1 MGSSN
6 KASAARGG
14 DDSPSP
20 SPSLRTSSLLRR
32 VGSVRA
38 HRNDLSERLGL
49 LRMMSTYVLAH
60 IPRSTDIQDPS
71 NARRRSK
78 SNPQVASPP
87 TTPRFIVQEP
97 PSHRRG
103 LPAWDRAFDA
113 VYHSSSSHTPSFS
126 DTLTSFFEDH
136 GRSRPDSGYFR
147 LPDDIRLRI
156 CNLILPVV
164 DRPVRLNRLFFTRD
178 VWREGDLAAP
188 TDALLPLAP
197 YLQVSFVFRADF
209 LVAFL
214 QSVTL
219 HAVFSPFVGCRVN
232 PLATTWLNRYG
243 PYAKSIAVEVDMSR
257 LGCGPADSATCLLPD
272 VEHVEDLVCEFVDS
286 QLRRKES
293 LPLQNL
299 ILLCRRFYGRR
310 GPSLSRPGTGRS
322 SGASSSSRANSAE
335 DMRFQSPEMYASM
348 DELMKQMTE
357 ETVSSP
363 FETPMPSPLP
373 QSEYCPG
380 SYLLFCN
387 HIIHLK
393 GRINSLRMCGF
404 DETYTTRFMA
414 TLFSDA
420 NSGQAYRVAPS
431 TVWPR
436 QSGQKSCLD
445 AGDGYTI
452 LDDHQVQSALNAP
465 AALRPWEG
473 CVQLPPPIP
482 DEEGNPSL
490 PPIVGDLQR
499 LRSPYARTVTSLSE
513 RTCDQM
519 LKETGG
525 LGNGSDKNRFL
536 RFMKK
541 YGKKK
546 KQRTLTREASA
557 TL

>member
-1 MGSSN
+1 MGPPN

-49 LRMMSTYVLAH
+49 LRMMNS
-60 IPRSTDIQDPS
+60 SS
-71 NARRRSK
+71 ARKRSK

-87 TTPRFIVQEP
+87 TTPRFLVQEP
-97 PSHRRG
+97 PSHRKG
-103 LPAWDRAFDA
+103 LPAWDRSFDA
-113 VYHSSSSHTPSFS
+113 VYHSNSIHTPSFS

-197 YLQVSFVFRADF
+197 YLQVSFAFRADF

-219 HAVFSPFVGCRVN
+219 HAVLSPFVGCRVN

-243 PYAKSIAVEVDMSR
+243 SYAKSIAVEVDMSR
-257 LGCGPADSATCLLPD
+257 LGCGPADSATYLLPD

-293 LPLQNL
+293 LPLHSL
-299 ILLCRRFYGRR
+299 ILLCRRFYGCR

-322 SGASSSSRANSAE
+322 SGTSSSSRANSAE
-335 DMRFQSPEMYASM
+335 DIRFQSPEMYASM

-363 FETPMPSPLP
+363 FETPMPSPLAQP
-373 QSEYCPG
+373 EYCPD

-387 HIIHLK
+387 HIVHLK

-404 DETYTTRFMA
+404 DETYTTQFMA

-420 NSGQAYRVAPS
+420 SSGQAYRVAPS
-431 TVWPR
+431 TIWPR
-436 QSGQKSCLD
+436 LIGQKSCLD

-465 AALRPWEG
+465 IALRPWEG
-473 CVQLPPPIP
+473 CVQLPPSIP

-490 PPIVGDLQR
+490 PSIVGHLQR

-541 YGKKK
+541 HGKK
-546 KQRTLTREASA
+546 KQRTLTRKVSA

>member
-1 MGSSN
+1 MGSPN
-6 KASAARGG
+6 KASPAGCG
-14 DDSPSP
+14 DNSPSP

-49 LRMMSTYVLAH
+49 LRMMN
-60 IPRSTDIQDPS
+60 PS
-71 NARRRSK
+71 SARRRSK

-87 TTPRFIVQEP
+87 TTPRFFVQEP
-97 PSHRRG
+97 PSHRKG

-113 VYHSSSSHTPSFS
+113 VYHSSSSSHTPNFS

-136 GRSRPDSGYFR
+136 GRSRPSSGYFR
-147 LPDDIRLRI
+147 LPDDIRQRI
-156 CNLILPVV
+156 CNLVLPVI
-164 DRPVRLNRLFFTRD
+164 DRPVRLNRIFFTRD
-178 VWREGDLAAP
+178 VWREDDLTSP
-188 TDALLPLAP
+188 TSALLPLAS
-197 YLQVSFVFRADF
+197 YLQVSFAFRADI

-232 PLATTWLNRYG
+232 PLATAWLNRYG
-243 PYAKSIAVEVDMSR
+243 PYAKSVAVEVDMSR

-299 ILLCRRFYGRR
+299 ILLCQRFYGHRR
-310 GPSLSRPGTGRS
+310 SSLSRPNTGRS
-322 SGASSSSRANSAE
+322 SGASSSSRGNSDE
-335 DMRFQSPEMYASM
+335 DIRFQSPEMYASM

-363 FETPMPSPLP
+363 FEIPMPLPLP
-373 QSEYCPG
+373 QTEYCPD

-387 HIIHLK
+387 YIVHLK
-393 GRINSLRMCGF
+393 GRINTLRMCGF

-414 TLFSDA
+414 TLFSDV
-420 NSGQAYRVAPS
+420 SSEQAYRVAPS
-431 TVWPR
+431 TIWPR
-436 QSGQKSCLD
+436 LSGQKSCLD

-452 LDDHQVQSALNAP
+452 LDEHQVQSALNAP
-465 AALRPWEG
+465 TALRPWEG

-490 PPIVGDLQR
+490 PSMVGDLQR
-499 LRSPYARTVTSLSE
+499 LRTPYARTVTSLSE

-525 LGNGSDKNRFL
+525 LRNGSDNNRFL
-536 RFMKK
+536 RFMAK

-546 KQRTLTREASA
+546 KKKQRALTREASA
-557 TL
+557 TM

>member
-1 MGSSN
+1 MGSPN
-6 KASAARGG
+6 KASATGGG

-49 LRMMSTYVLAH
+49 LRMMN
-60 IPRSTDIQDPS
+60 PS
-71 NARRRSK
+71 SARRRSK

-87 TTPRFIVQEP
+87 TTPRFFVQEP
-97 PSHRRG
+97 PSHRKG

-113 VYHSSSSHTPSFS
+113 VYHSSSSHTSNFS

-136 GRSRPDSGYFR
+136 GRSRPSSGYFR
-147 LPDDIRLRI
+147 LPDDIRQRI
-156 CNLILPVV
+156 CNLVLPII
-164 DRPVRLNRLFFTRD
+164 DRPVRLNRIFFTRD
-178 VWREGDLAAP
+178 VWREDDLTSP
-188 TDALLPLAP
+188 TSALLPLAP
-197 YLQVSFVFRADF
+197 YLQVSFAFRADI

-243 PYAKSIAVEVDMSR
+243 LYARSVAVEVDMSR

-310 GPSLSRPGTGRS
+310 GSSLSRPNTGRS
-322 SGASSSSRANSAE
+322 SGASSSSRGNSAE
-335 DMRFQSPEMYASM
+335 DIRFQSPEMYASM

-363 FETPMPSPLP
+363 FEMPMPSPLP
-373 QSEYCPG
+373 QTEYCPD

-387 HIIHLK
+387 YIVHLK

-414 TLFSDA
+414 TLFSDV
-420 NSGQAYRVAPS
+420 STGQAYRVAPS
-431 TVWPR
+431 TIWPR
-436 QSGQKSCLD
+436 LSGQKSCLD

-452 LDDHQVQSALNAP
+452 LDEHQVQSALNAP
-465 AALRPWEG
+465 TALRPWEG

-490 PPIVGDLQR
+490 PPMVGDLQR
-499 LRSPYARTVTSLSE
+499 LRTPYARTVTSLSE

-525 LGNGSDKNRFL
+525 LRNGSDKNRFL
-536 RFMKK
+536 RFMEK
-541 YGKKK
+541 YGKKKKK

-557 TL
+557 TM

>member
-1 MGSSN
+1 MGSPN
-6 KASAARGG
+6 KASAAGGG

-49 LRMMSTYVLAH
+49 LRMMNSSSV
-60 IPRSTDIQDPS
+60 
-71 NARRRSK
+71 RRRSK

-87 TTPRFIVQEP
+87 TTPRFLVQEP
-97 PSHRRG
+97 PSHRKG

-113 VYHSSSSHTPSFS
+113 VYHSNSSYTPSFS

-156 CNLILPVV
+156 CNLILPIV
-164 DRPVRLNRLFFTRD
+164 DRPVRLDRLFFTRD

-197 YLQVSFVFRADF
+197 YLQVSFAFRADF

-219 HAVFSPFVGCRVN
+219 HAVFSPFVGYRVN

-243 PYAKSIAVEVDMSR
+243 PYARSIAVEVDMSR

-293 LPLQNL
+293 LPLQSL

-310 GPSLSRPGTGRS
+310 DPSLSRPDTGRS

-373 QSEYCPG
+373 QSEYCPD

-387 HIIHLK
+387 HIVHLK

-420 NSGQAYRVAPS
+420 SSGQAYRVAPS
-431 TVWPR
+431 TIWPR
-436 QSGQKSCLD
+436 LSGQKSCLD

-465 AALRPWEG
+465 VAHRPWEG

-482 DEEGNPSL
+482 DEEGNQSL
-490 PPIVGDLQR
+490 PSIVGDLQR

-546 KQRTLTREASA
+546 KKQRTLTREASA

>member
-1 MGSSN
+1 
-6 KASAARGG
+6 
-14 DDSPSP
+14 
-20 SPSLRTSSLLRR
+20 
-32 VGSVRA
+32 
-38 HRNDLSERLGL
+38 
-49 LRMMSTYVLAH
+49 MMSTYVLAH
-60 IPRSTDIQDPS
+60 IQRCTDIQDPS
-71 NARRRSK
+71 SARRRSK

-87 TTPRFIVQEP
+87 TTLRFLVQEP

-113 VYHSSSSHTPSFS
+113 VYHSNSSHTPSFS
-126 DTLTSFFEDH
+126 DTLTSFFENH
-136 GRSRPDSGYFR
+136 GRSKPDSGYFR

-178 VWREGDLAAP
+178 VWREGDLASP

-197 YLQVSFVFRADF
+197 YLQVSFAFCADF

-272 VEHVEDLVCEFVDS
+272 IEHVEDLVCEFVDS

-293 LPLQNL
+293 LPLQSL

-310 GPSLSRPGTGRS
+310 GPSLSRPDTGRS

-335 DMRFQSPEMYASM
+335 DMGFQSPEMYASM
-348 DELMKQMTE
+348 DELLKQMAE

-373 QSEYCPG
+373 QSGYCPN

-404 DETYTTRFMA
+404 DETYTTRLMA
-414 TLFSDA
+414 TLFSDV
-420 NSGQAYRVAPS
+420 NGGQAYRVAPS
-431 TVWPR
+431 TIWPR
-436 QSGQKSCLD
+436 LHGQKSCLD

-465 AALRPWEG
+465 VAHRPWEG
-473 CVQLPPPIP
+473 CVQLPPSTP

-490 PPIVGDLQR
+490 PSIVGDLQR

-546 KQRTLTREASA
+546 KQRTLTREAFA